1 MTGFVDGE
9 DPDRGEETPVIST
22 TSLED
27 SALRQ
32 GSEETR
38 RPRREIPKSPEEAAL
53 LELAKKGDREA
64 YGRLFEGYAE
74 RIRRMATL
82 VLPPHLAA
90 EDVVQETFVR
100 GLTRLESYRGEGDL
114 CSWLVTI
121 AINICRH
128 QVRSPKRKMEYSAEE
143 ALDREQ
149 HFGRVRSRGVVT
161 KTVQKEDNRLLR
173 IAMGYLTE
181 AQREV
186 FVLHYQDGLAYE
198 DIGKILDIRAGA
210 ARALAHRAKATLR
223 EKFGVSAPVPESA
236 D

>member
-1 MTGFVDGE
+1 MGATL
-9 DPDRGEETPVIST
+9 P
-22 TSLED
+22 L
-27 SALRQ
+27 L
-32 GSEETR
+32 GSR
-38 RPRREIPKSPEEAAL
+38 AASSGKARDLKKDPEELEL
-53 LELAKKGDREA
+53 LELAKKGDKDA
-64 YGRLFEGYAE
+64 YCRLFERYAD

-82 VLPPHLAA
+82 VLPPQHSP

-100 GLTRLESYRGEGDL
+100 GMTRLESYRGEGDL

-128 QVRSPKRKMEYSAEE
+128 QVRTPKRKLELSSQE
-143 ALDREQ
+143 ALDREY

-161 KTVQKEDNRLLR
+161 KAVQKEDQRLLR

-198 DIGKILDIRAGA
+198 DIGRILDIRAGA

-223 EKFGVSAPVPESA
+223 EKLGAATPLAPDAE
-236 D
+236 

>member
-1 MTGFVDGE
+1 MGASPSVVSHSSRAGSRSRDIKK
-9 DPDRGEETPVIST
+9 D
-22 TSLED
+22 
-27 SALRQ
+27 
-32 GSEETR
+32 SEEL
-38 RPRREIPKSPEEAAL
+38 AL
-53 LELAKKGDREA
+53 LELAKKGDKTA
-64 YGRLFEGYAE
+64 YGKLFERYAD

-82 VLPPHLAA
+82 VLPPHFSP

-100 GLTRLESYRGEGDL
+100 GMTRLESYRGEGDL

-128 QVRSPKRKMEYSAEE
+128 LVRSPKRKMELSCQES
-143 ALDREQ
+143 LDREY

-161 KTVQKEDNRLLR
+161 KAVQKEDNRLLR
-173 IAMGYLTE
+173 LAMGYLTE

-198 DIGKILDIRAGA
+198 EIGAILDMRAGA

-223 EKFGVSAPVPESA
+223 EKLGVSTPIPPEA

>member
-1 MTGFVDGE
+1 MIPSICPAGSTAGSDQ
-9 DPDRGEETPVIST
+9 ETPKS
-22 TSLED
+22 
-27 SALRQ
+27 R
-32 GSEETR
+32 EEQ
-38 RPRREIPKSPEEAAL
+38 EL
-53 LELAKKGDREA
+53 LELAKRGDKQA
-64 YGRLFEGYAE
+64 FGRLFEGYAE

-90 EDVVQETFVR
+90 EDVVQETYVR
-100 GLTRLESYRGEGDL
+100 GMTRLESYRGEGDL

-128 QVRSPKRKMEYSAEE
+128 QVRSPKRRMEYSGQEV
-143 ALDREQ
+143 LDREQ

-186 FVLHYQDGLAYE
+186 FVLHYQEGLAYD
-198 DIGKILDIRAGA
+198 DIGRILEIRAGA

-223 EKFGVSAPVPESA
+223 EKLGPTTPIPEQPDQA
-236 D
+236 DAASFIRGAVRGS

>member
-1 MTGFVDGE
+1 MGGSPALIGSNPRSGSRTRE
-9 DPDRGEETPVIST
+9 ASKDPRE
-22 TSLED
+22 LE
-27 SALRQ
+27 
-32 GSEETR
+32 
-38 RPRREIPKSPEEAAL
+38 L
-53 LELAKKGDREA
+53 LELAKKGDKDA
-64 YGRLFEGYAE
+64 YGKLFEGYAD

-82 VLPPHLAA
+82 VLPPHFSP

-100 GLTRLESYRGEGDL
+100 GMTRLESYRGEGDL

-128 QVRSPKRKMEYSAEE
+128 LVRSPKRKMELTCQES
-143 ALDREQ
+143 LDRE
-149 HFGRVRSRGVVT
+149 HHYGRVRSRGVVT
-161 KTVQKEDNRLLR
+161 KAVQKEDNRLLR

-198 DIGKILDIRAGA
+198 DIGRILDMRAGA

-223 EKFGVSAPVPESA
+223 DRLGVSTPIPPDA

>member
-1 MTGFVDGE
+1 MALS
-9 DPDRGEETPVIST
+9 P
-22 TSLED
+22 SLAD
-27 SALRQ
+27 SRNSAQ
-32 GSEETR
+32 A
-38 RPRREIPKSPEEAAL
+38 RESRKEKDPEELAL
-53 LELAKKGDREA
+53 LELAKKGDTVA
-64 YGRLFEGYAE
+64 YGKLFERYAD
-74 RIRRMATL
+74 RIRRMSIL
-82 VLPPHLAA
+82 VLPPHFSA

-100 GLTRLESYRGEGDL
+100 GMTRLESYRGEGDL

-128 QVRSPKRKMEYSAEE
+128 QVRTPKRKMELSCQES
-143 ALDREQ
+143 LDREH

-161 KTVQKEDNRLLR
+161 KAVQKEDNRLLR
-173 IAMGYLTE
+173 VAMGYLTE

-198 DIGKILDIRAGA
+198 DIGKILDMRAGA

-223 EKFGVSAPVPESA
+223 EKLGISSPIPPNA

>member
-1 MTGFVDGE
+1 MAASPMLLGTSS
-9 DPDRGEETPVIST
+9 RGAAAAR
-22 TSLED
+22 D
-27 SALRQ
+27 Q
-32 GSEETR
+32 
-38 RPRREIPKSPEEAAL
+38 KKDPEELAL
-53 LELAKKGDREA
+53 LEQAKKGDKAA
-64 YGRLFEGYAE
+64 YGKLFESYAD

-82 VLPPHLAA
+82 VLPPHFSA

-100 GLTRLESYRGEGDL
+100 GMTRLESYRGEGDL

-128 QVRSPKRKMEYSAEE
+128 LVRTPKRKMEFACQES
-143 ALDREQ
+143 LDREH

-161 KTVQKEDNRLLR
+161 KAVQKEDNRLLR
-173 IAMGYLTE
+173 LAMGYLTE

-198 DIGKILDIRAGA
+198 DIGRILEMRAGA

-223 EKFGVSAPVPESA
+223 EKLGVTTPVPPDA